1 MARMQEIE
9 EAQVTARYEISA
21 GVFHDQRA
29 AEEMLT
35 TLLDRGYEG
44 ALLSSERDG
53 LLLFELRVG
62 PFDTLEETE
71 ETAEL
76 LRDAFE
82 LPASVIVRP
91 LPEEP

>member
-1 MARMQEIE
+1 
-9 EAQVTARYEISA
+9 VTGRYEIGA
-21 GVFHDQRA
+21 GIFHDQEA

-71 ETAEL
+71 DTAEV

-91 LPEEP
+91 PSEQP